1 MRKSRPG
8 KESLSFSRSTLA
20 ILLGALAV
28 VSIAV
33 IVMGSNRSSSS
44 VHASPINQ
52 KRYKATKPIVVDKQ
66 TGQPR
71 MPNQEEIDQVVSTLS
86 VLAARPE
93 DLPQTQTAT
102 GAVVI
107 DLEGGYN
114 GVMLARPNAD
124 GTLETRCVFTFEEGA
139 EFLGLVEDNSTE

>member
-1 MRKSRPG
+1 MKSRPG
-8 KESLSFSRSTLA
+8 KKSLSFSRSTLA
-20 ILLGALAV
+20 ILLGVLAL

-44 VHASPINQ
+44 VHASPAIQ

-71 MPNQEEIDQVVSTLS
+71 MPNQEEIEEVVATLT

-93 DLPQTQTAT
+93 NLPQTQTAT

-124 GTLETRCVFTFEEGA
+124 GTWETRCVFTFEEGA
-139 EFLGLVEDNSTE
+139 EFLGLVEDNPTE